1 MQRIAVALMNE
12 HLQMTATDILDLS
25 RARAGSESADG
36 KPSEAYVP
44 EGLPQNLKRGV
55 SFA

>member
-1 MQRIAVALMNE
+1 MNE
-12 HLQMTATDILDLS
+12 HSQMTAGDVLDLS
-25 RARAGSESADG
+25 RARAGSESADA

-44 EGLPQNLKRGV
+44 EGLPQKLKRGV